1 MEPVTLYN
9 PTDGRAVTTRTRAEV
24 VRLRAAGYDDTQPFD
39 PEEHTVEEVLEHLTE
54 HPEDTLRVETVER
67 AGKGRRTILGSEPE
81 PNSDGESGNTEPA
94 TD

>member
-9 PTDGRAVTTRTRAEV
+9 PTDGTAVTTRTPAEA
-24 VRLRAAGYDDTQPFD
+24 VRLRAAGYGETQAFD
-39 PEEHTVEEVLEHLTE
+39 PEEHTVDEVQEHLSE
-54 HPEDTLRVETVER
+54 HPEDTQRVVAAEKT
-67 AGKGRRTILGSEPE
+67 GKGRRTILGSEPE